1 MAGNVFILGAGLS
14 GIYSKM
20 QNPKSTLIDKSEYLT
35 ISTRLVTVVN
45 GDDKNYAYK
54 LRPVDRNET
63 VRDIDFANRLIVTD
77 KGNIPYGKLI
87 IALGHNQ
94 EIRTIEGSQYLH
106 KLETIE
112 DAISMRELIR
122 KSENIT
128 IIGGSYL
135 GVELASIIK
144 GKNVTVLESG
154 SRILAR
160 GSESASDYVSEYLKN
175 TGVNIITGFRV
186 KEVTQSSV
194 LSSDNEVKSDL
205 TVYAGGISGNP
216 LIENLGIKSE
226 NSRIVVNRYLQSVDY
241 DDVYACGDSMK
252 IEDKDFPMTAF
263 IARKSGVVAMKNATG
278 SSIEFGDYKSG
289 NILSL
294 NGKYV
299 LVRENGFSKGPINSV
314 IKKYVNRKT
323 EKTLEKLNQIIG
335 NK

>member
-20 QNPKSTLIDKSEYLT
+20 QNPKSTLIDKSVYLT
-35 ISTRLVTVVN
+35 ISTRLVNVVN

-87 IALGHNQ
+87 IALGHSQ
-94 EIRTIEGSQYLH
+94 EIKTIEGSQYLH

-112 DAISMRELIR
+112 DAISMKELIR

-144 GKNVTVLESG
+144 GKKVTILESG

-160 GSESASDYVSEYLKN
+160 GPEGASDYVSEYFKN

-186 KEVTQSSV
+186 SKVTQSSV
-194 LSSDNEVKSDL
+194 FSPDNEIKSDL

-216 LIENLGIKSE
+216 LIESLGIKSE
-226 NSRIVVNRYLQSVDY
+226 HSRIVVNRYLQSVDY

-263 IARKSGVVAMKNATG
+263 IARKSGIVAMKNATG
-278 SSIEFGDYKSG
+278 SSIEFSDYKSG

-294 NGKYV
+294 NGKYI
-299 LVRENGFSKGPINSV
+299 LIRENSFSKSPINSL
-314 IKKYVNRKT
+314 IKKYVNGKT

-335 NK
+335 NT

>member
-14 GIYSKM
+14 GIYSKL
-20 QNPKSTLIDKSEYLT
+20 QNPKSTLIDKSRYLT
-35 ISTRLVTVVN
+35 ISTRLVNVVN
-45 GDDKNYAYK
+45 GNDQNYAYK
-54 LRPVDRNET
+54 QRPVDRNET

-94 EIRTIEGSQYLH
+94 EIKTIEGSQYLH

-112 DAISMRELIR
+112 DAIGMRELIR

-135 GVELASIIK
+135 GIELASIIK
-144 GKNVTVLESG
+144 GKKVTMLESG
-154 SRILAR
+154 LRILGR
-160 GSESASDYVSEYLKN
+160 GPKGASDYVSEYLKN

-186 KEVTQSSV
+186 KEVKQGSV
-194 LSSDNEVKSDL
+194 LSSDNEIKSDL
-205 TVYAGGISGNP
+205 NVYAGGISGNP

-226 NSRIVVNRYLQSVDY
+226 HSRIIVNRYLRSVDY
-241 DDVYACGDSMK
+241 DDVFACGDSMK
-252 IEDKDFPMTAF
+252 IENKDFPMTAF

-278 SSIEFGDYKSG
+278 SSVEFSDYKNG

-294 NGKYV
+294 NGKYI
-299 LVRENGFSKGPINSV
+299 LIKENSFSKSPVNGI

-323 EKTLEKLNQIIG
+323 EKALERLNQIIG